1 MSGSVAVVIVNYRTP
16 DLALEAA
23 RSVAGERGAL
33 PGLRVIIVDGGSGD
47 GSAEQLIAG
56 VADSA
61 LSSWVRVLPLAL
73 NGGFGWANNQAM
85 LGLIQGDDPPDYI
98 HLLNP
103 DAVVLPGAIAAL
115 AAMLDQDP
123 QCAAAGSALFNTD
136 GSAAGSQF
144 RFMSPPREFARG
156 LRTDAIRRALGIKPL
171 MIEGS
176 GEVDDV
182 DWVTGAS
189 LMLRVTALREVG
201 LFDTGFF
208 LYFEEVELCWR
219 LKQSGWQVRHAPLS
233 RVRHV
238 GGAATGVDVRHADNR
253 LAPPLPAYWFASRRR
268 LLARTRGRA
277 GTIAAS
283 LFWFAGHLVYRARCA
298 TGLGGRQRLNR
309 HEARDL
315 WQYGI
320 VPSARDLAPQVT
332 HWREPLGEPPAWTA
346 P

>member
-171 MIEGS
+171 MIEGN

-238 GGAATGVDVRHADNR
+238 GGAATRTSKRAAASAAGANAGSGRDDRRVVVLVCGPLGISRALRGGARRSATPQSTRGARPLAIRHRPQRPGPRA
-253 LAPPLPAYWFASRRR
+253 ASHP
-268 LLARTRGRA
+268 LAR
-277 GTIAAS
+277 AA
-283 LFWFAGHLVYRARCA
+283 RRA
-298 TGLGGRQRLNR
+298 TGLDGAVITVGELATKPD
-309 HEARDL
+309 ARC
-315 WQYGI
+315 
-320 VPSARDLAPQVT
+320 
-332 HWREPLGEPPAWTA
+332 
-346 P
+346 